1 MSRSFVL
8 VADRRQDRWFMEGS
22 RPKSPGIT
30 GASALTFV
38 ALMIGPAFTRAGLAR
53 AAQEPKPGSQSQPD
67 LPNAPTA
74 FVVETGKVLKELQET
89 LSGFATRTLA
99 SIEPDGP
106 QEGDISSKR
115 LMVES
120 ARAQFEAAKGAREF
134 AHLALKEYKEGI
146 VKQEQAA
153 LEAELKFA
161 QDELKHATA
170 KVDQAKERYAK
181 IKAASNGSV
190 YDLAQEWRF
199 EFGDIV
205 AELEVHKAQF
215 KVEQTESRLKGLR
228 EHSANGNTKKLTG
241 EVEKARSDELAK
253 KATWELEQA
262 KLLKLQR
269 GQSAGPRLTDHQQRM
284 LAILDA
290 AIPVE
295 ERLGKKLAECER
307 AGDADKSLRKAI
319 EALSGRLAAF
329 VEEGRD
335 AEADAALATLK
346 RNLGRSPNP

>member
-8 VADRRQDRWFMEGS
+8 VADRRQVRWFTEGL
-22 RPKSPGIT
+22 RPKSPVIT

-38 ALMIGPAFTRAGLAR
+38 ALMIGPAFTQAGLAR

-74 FVVETGKVLKELQET
+74 FVVETRKVLKELQET
-89 LSGFATRTLA
+89 LSGFAIRTLA
-99 SIEPDGP
+99 NIEQEGP
-106 QEGDISSKR
+106 QEGDISSQR

-120 ARAQFEAAKGAREF
+120 AKAQFEAAEGAREL
-134 AHLALKEYKEGI
+134 AQLALKEYKEGI
-146 VKQEQAA
+146 VKQEHAA

-170 KVDQAKERYAK
+170 KVDQAKDRYAK
-181 IKAASNGSV
+181 IKAASKGSV

-199 EFGDIV
+199 EFGDVV
-205 AELEVHKAQF
+205 AELEVRKAQL
-215 KVEQTESRLKGLR
+215 KVEQTESKLKRLR

-269 GQSAGPRLTDHQQRM
+269 RTRRWPPAYRPPKAACWPSWTRPSRLKSSWAKSSRSAREREMRTSRSARQSKPWPGASPPLS
-284 LAILDA
+284 
-290 AIPVE
+290 
-295 ERLGKKLAECER
+295 K
-307 AGDADKSLRKAI
+307 GDAMRRPM
-319 EALSGRLAAF
+319 RLW
-329 VEEGRD
+329 R
-335 AEADAALATLK
+335 
-346 RNLGRSPNP
+346 R